1 MCEDL
6 KSLKV
11 DCSFVETNILREQ
24 STVARLIFYLHCKE
38 RAVEDLILGLRD
50 TDMPATEM
58 LKVQRNLAKK

>member
-11 DCSFVETNILREQ
+11 DCSFVETNILLEQ
-24 STVARLIFYLHCKE
+24 STVARLIFYLDCKE
-38 RAVEDLILGLRD
+38 RAVEDLILGLRH